1 MQSVDLWIMSN
12 RDHERESLT
21 RQIFV
26 RPQSSDAPGDSSQE
40 ATRSLSL
47 EELQEMGRQSKSDDY
62 SAPTT
67 QFTPSGPGAYGPS
80 IQSQHSQQQQGTPQQ
95 SFPSPPA
102 QPPQP
107 PPQQTPPQQSFPSPP
122 AQPPQTPPQ
131 QSQPQQPQPQAY
143 PHAEP
148 TKKKRKVPGV
158 AIAMMVIAVVVALGI
173 CGYIVVDQLQ
183 RSDGNTQTAN
193 QPGGDGGS
201 IGEGEDESGD
211 TGESDEEADE
221 EAGGAEESQDAE
233 AKDVKAFM
241 APSSNIVCTIDADRA
256 RCTIREFDFDPG
268 DAPDQCDVDP
278 FGSVVVVEKDGAGFS
293 CVNRGLPTEANVL
306 DYGESISAHGF
317 TCRSGEDGMTCEH
330 SEGHKFRVARAAVNF
345 D

>member
-1 MQSVDLWIMSN
+1 MSN

-26 RPQSSDAPGDSSQE
+26 RPQNSDAPGDSSQE

-102 QPPQP
+102 QPPQ
-107 PPQQTPPQQSFPSPP
+107 TP
-122 AQPPQTPPQ
+122 
-131 QSQPQQPQPQAY
+131 PQQPQPQAY

-148 TKKKRKVPGV
+148 TKKKRKVPGA
-158 AIAMMVIAVVVALGI
+158 AIAMVVIAVVVALGI

-211 TGESDEEADE
+211 TGDSDEEAGE
-221 EAGGAEESQDAE
+221 EASGAEESPDAE

-268 DAPDQCDVDP
+268 DTPDQCDVDP

-317 TCRSGEDGMTCEH
+317 TCRSGEDGMTCES
-330 SEGHKFRVARAAVNF
+330 SEGHKFRVARAAANF

>member
-1 MQSVDLWIMSN
+1 MSN

-21 RQIFV
+21 RKIFV
-26 RPQSSDAPGDSSQE
+26 RPQTSDEPGDSSQE

-47 EELQEMGRQSKSDDY
+47 EELQEMGRQSKTDDY

-80 IQSQHSQQQQGTPQQ
+80 IQSQRSQQQQGTPQH
-95 SFPSPPA
+95 SFPSPPV
-102 QPPQP
+102 QP
-107 PPQQTPPQQSFPSPP
+107 PPQPLQQS
-122 AQPPQTPPQ
+122 QPH
-131 QSQPQQPQPQAY
+131 QPQQPQPQVY

-148 TKKKRKVPGV
+148 TKPKRKVPGV
-158 AIAMMVIAVVVALGI
+158 AIAMMVVAVVVALGI

-183 RSDGNTQTAN
+183 RSDGNTQSAN
-193 QPGGDGGS
+193 QPGGDNGS
-201 IGEGEDESGD
+201 IGEGEGEDKSGD
-211 TGESDEEADE
+211 TGGSEE
-221 EAGGAEESQDAE
+221 EAGEESGASEEGQGTE

-268 DAPDQCDVDP
+268 DAPNECDVDP

-317 TCRSGEDGMTCEH
+317 TCRSGEDGMTCES
-330 SEGHKFRVARAAVNF
+330 SEGHKFRVARAAANF

>member
-1 MQSVDLWIMSN
+1 MSN

-26 RPQSSDAPGDSSQE
+26 RPQTSDEPGDSSQE

-47 EELQEMGRQSKSDDY
+47 EELQEMGRQSKTDDY

-80 IQSQHSQQQQGTPQQ
+80 IQSQRSQQQQGTSQH
-95 SFPSPPA
+95 SFPSPPV
-102 QPPQP
+102 QP
-107 PPQQTPPQQSFPSPP
+107 PP
-122 AQPPQTPPQ
+122 AQPQHPQV
-131 QSQPQQPQPQAY
+131 Y

-148 TKKKRKVPGV
+148 TKPKRKVPGV
-158 AIAMMVIAVVVALGI
+158 AIAMVVIAVVVALGI

-183 RSDGNTQTAN
+183 RSDGNTQSAN
-193 QPGGDGGS
+193 QPGGDSGS
-201 IGEGEDESGD
+201 VGEGEDESGD
-211 TGESDEEADE
+211 TGSEEGAGEKSGDSE
-221 EAGGAEESQDAE
+221 EGQDAE

-268 DAPDQCDVDP
+268 DAPNECDVDP

-317 TCRSGEDGMTCEH
+317 TCRSGEDGMTCES
-330 SEGHKFRVARAAVNF
+330 SEGHKFRVARAAAEF

>member
-1 MQSVDLWIMSN
+1 MSN

-26 RPQSSDAPGDSSQE
+26 RPQTSDEPGDSSQE

-47 EELQEMGRQSKSDDY
+47 EELQEMGRQSKTDDY

-80 IQSQHSQQQQGTPQQ
+80 IQSQRSQQQQGTPQH
-95 SFPSPPA
+95 SFPSPPV
-102 QPPQP
+102 QP
-107 PPQQTPPQQSFPSPP
+107 PP

-131 QSQPQQPQPQAY
+131 QSQPQQPQPQHPQVY

-148 TKKKRKVPGV
+148 TKPKRKVPGV
-158 AIAMMVIAVVVALGI
+158 AIAMVVIAVVVALGI

-183 RSDGNTQTAN
+183 RSDGNTQSAN
-193 QPGGDGGS
+193 QPGGDSGS
-201 IGEGEDESGD
+201 VGEGEDESGD
-211 TGESDEEADE
+211 TGSEEGAGEKSGDSE
-221 EAGGAEESQDAE
+221 EGQDAE

-268 DAPDQCDVDP
+268 DAPNECDVDP

-317 TCRSGEDGMTCEH
+317 TCRSGEDGMTCES
-330 SEGHKFRVARAAVNF
+330 SEGHKFRVARAAAEF